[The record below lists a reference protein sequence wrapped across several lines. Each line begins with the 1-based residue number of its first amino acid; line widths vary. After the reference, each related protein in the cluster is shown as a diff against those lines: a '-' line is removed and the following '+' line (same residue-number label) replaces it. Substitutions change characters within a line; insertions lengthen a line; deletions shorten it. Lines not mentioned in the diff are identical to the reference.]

1 MSLLVT
7 GGAGFIGAS
16 FVALRVREHPSEPVV
31 VLDALTYAA
40 RPERLRD
47 LPGATLVHGDGC
59 DAARVRRTID
69 EHGVNRVVHL
79 AAESRVDR
87 SIADA
92 LPFVRT
98 NVLGTATLLEEARR
112 AGVRRFVHVSTDE
125 VYGHLGL
132 SDPPFTETSPLAPRS
147 PYAASK
153 AGAEHLVRAYA
164 ETYRFPALVTRGSN
178 TYGPYQLPEKLVPR
192 LVMRAL
198 RDEPLP
204 LYGDGS
210 NVRDWLHVDDHARAI
225 DLVLERGEDGETYNV
240 GGRAERSNLE
250 MAHAVLDL
258 LGKPR
263 SLVRFVAD
271 RPGHDLRYALDDGKI
286 EQTLGF
292 SRSHTLERGLADVVR
307 FLAEHPELLESRR
320 DAEAGSLPGE

>member
-16 FVALRVREHPSEPVV
+16 FVALRAREHPNEPVV

-40 RPERLRD
+40 RPERVRD
-47 LPGATLVHGDGC
+47 LPGVTLVQGDVC
-59 DAARVRRTID
+59 DAERVRRTLQ
-69 EHGVNRVVHL
+69 EHHVDRVVHL
-79 AAESRVDR
+79 AAESHVDR

-153 AGAEHLVRAYA
+153 AGAEHMVRAYA
-164 ETYRFPALVTRGSN
+164 ETYRLPALVTRGSN

-192 LVMRAL
+192 LVLRAL
-198 RDEPLP
+198 RGEPLP
-204 LYGDGS
+204 IYGDGS

-225 DLVLERGEDGETYNV
+225 DLVLERGKDGETYNV
-240 GGRAERSNLE
+240 GGRAERSNLA
-250 MAHAVLDL
+250 MAHTILDL

-263 SLVRFVAD
+263 ALVRFVTD

-286 EQTLGF
+286 ERTLGF
-292 SRSHTLERGLADVVR
+292 SRAHTLERGLTDVVR